1 MSNEATIWQR
11 FRQLPRAIQWAA
23 YAAAGT
29 FLFIGVSDYVWPL
42 AEAWN
47 QKAARIELKVQSV
60 REGQKIA
67 SHLLRMR
74 NPVVAHGTIQIPDEA
89 GEGGPALDAAVAAVM
104 NRHSIRHTYDR
115 RAPVRLK
122 GSLATITG
130 GQNAAQSISAE
141 LRFEASPE
149 DAVAMIDELE
159 SSRGSEAISNVRVTR
174 IGGGRSPALAGCTA
188 RAVSAFC
195 WCRRRFASLI
205 ESHIMCGIVWEVNG
219 TCWTV
224 NVSNDADNTVYVE
237 PIRRI

>member
-1 MSNEATIWQR
+1 MSNEPTIWQR

-42 AEAWN
+42 AEDWN

-60 REGQKIA
+60 REGQEIA

-74 NPVVAHGTIQIPDEA
+74 NPVVAHGSIQIPDEA

-149 DAVAMIDELE
+149 DAVAVIEELE
-159 SSRGSEAISNVRVTR
+159 SSPDIEAISNVRITR
-174 IGGGRSPALAGCTA
+174 ITGARRLKVQLTLEAWVFSATA
-188 RAVSAFC
+188 
-195 WCRRRFASLI
+195 
-205 ESHIMCGIVWEVNG
+205 
-219 TCWTV
+219 TV
-224 NVSNDADNTVYVE
+224 NRPRGSV
-237 PIRRI
+237 